1 MTLRFGEFRF
11 DPASRQLLR
20 GDDEVHLPPRLFKL
34 LQVLLEKRPQAV
46 SKHDLM
52 KSVWPD
58 VAIEEGNL
66 KTIVSQLRDALGD
79 ADRPAPFIRTVHRF
93 GYAFRGDVTIAS
105 PIAGAAAWQLSM
117 NDQTRFVVR
126 GAEAVIGRDPAC
138 EVWIDSGEVSRRH
151 ARLRI
156 DGSTVVIED
165 LGSKNGTLVAGRRID
180 QPAELQDGQSFALGT
195 LELTIRRLRADQST
209 DSIGGRTPARH

>member
-1 MTLRFGEFRF
+1 MTLQFGEFHF

-20 GDDEVHLPPRLFKL
+20 GGEEVHLPPRLFKL

-46 SKHDLM
+46 SKDDLM
-52 KSVWPD
+52 KSIWPD

-79 ADRPAPFIRTVHRF
+79 ADRTAPFIRTVHRF

-105 PIAGAAAWQLSM
+105 PAAAAAAWQLLM
-117 NDQTRFVVR
+117 NDQTRFVLR
-126 GAEAVIGRDPAC
+126 GAEALIGRDPAC
-138 EVWIDSGEVSRRH
+138 DVWIDSGEVSRRH

-156 DGSTVVIED
+156 DRNAAVIED
-165 LGSKNGTLVAGRRID
+165 LGSKNGTFVAGRRINR
-180 QPAELQDGQSFALGT
+180 PAELQDGQSFALGT

-209 DSIGGRTPARH
+209 DTIGGGTQARH